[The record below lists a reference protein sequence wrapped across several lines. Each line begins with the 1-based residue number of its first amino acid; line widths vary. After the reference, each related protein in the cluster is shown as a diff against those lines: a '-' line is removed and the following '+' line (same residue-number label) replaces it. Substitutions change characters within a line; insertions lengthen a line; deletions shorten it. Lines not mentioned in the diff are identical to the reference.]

1 MLSIKYLIVSLAD
14 AYSMV
19 LFVYVLMSWF
29 PTDRGIL
36 ADINRVLAKVCDPYL
51 NLFRK
56 LIPPVDNRNYI
67 ICINGGRYAHH
78 RPACI
83 TIWSTFTDKLVLM
96 RRIVF
101 ACEQDEGT
109 TDGYHLG

>member
-56 LIPPVDNRNYI
+56 LIPPLGGMVDVTPI
-67 ICINGGRYAHH
+67 IAL
-78 RPACI
+78 
-83 TIWSTFTDKLVLM
+83 LVLQFGVRSEE
-96 RRIVF
+96 RRVGKE
-101 ACEQDEGT
+101 C
-109 TDGYHLG
+109 

>member
-14 AYSMV
+14 AYIMV
-19 LFVYVLMSWF
+19 LFVLMSWF

-56 LIPPVDNRNYI
+56 LIPPLGGMVDVTPI
-67 ICINGGRYAHH
+67 IAL
-78 RPACI
+78 
-83 TIWSTFTDKLVLM
+83 LVLQFGV
-96 RRIVF
+96 RLLINLF
-101 ACEQDEGT
+101 
-109 TDGYHLG
+109 